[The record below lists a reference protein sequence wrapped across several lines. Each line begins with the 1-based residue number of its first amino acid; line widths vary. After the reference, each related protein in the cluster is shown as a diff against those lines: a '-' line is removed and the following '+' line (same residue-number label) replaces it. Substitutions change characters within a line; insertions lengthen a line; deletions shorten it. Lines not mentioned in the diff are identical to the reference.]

1 MHRFITAANP
11 TRQRNH
17 NVGPRTRLAASDR
30 HLPRM
35 RDVYALDRGR
45 CEGFTRGSHRGSRS
59 ARRAQPHYF
68 AGGLRTVPPRLEC
81 TMGIVRWLNILWDRL
96 VGATPPR
103 RDVRRQDPARREA
116 RRSSRRAAHQI
127 RAGHKREDCKS
138 SASRSPNRCSCGRR
152 GRSVVGFEPLRRAV
166 SRWTTALVDQDQE
179 PRLLAARGTRV
190 SPVVSARRRLFG
202 SPSVARKDKGR
213 IDFGLSH

>member
-59 ARRAQPHYF
+59 ARRGSVALFRRRPEDCTPTP
-68 AGGLRTVPPRLEC
+68 RTVPFPLPRC
-81 TMGIVRWLNILWDRL
+81 SVRQMG
-96 VGATPPR
+96 
-103 RDVRRQDPARREA
+103 ARPLP
-116 RRSSRRAAHQI
+116 RRAAHHRQNYAEWEIIGPPEI
-127 RAGHKREDCKS
+127 RDVD
-138 SASRSPNRCSCGRR
+138 PR
-152 GRSVVGFEPLRRAV
+152 GGDLPVEQPTKFELVINVKTARARPHDPPTAAPAADEVV
-166 SRWTTALVDQDQE
+166 Q
-179 PRLLAARGTRV
+179 
-190 SPVVSARRRLFG
+190 
-202 SPSVARKDKGR
+202 
-213 IDFGLSH
+213 